1 MSSRIIIDGNAIY
14 EVDEECLRKK
24 KKKEK
29 EQEEE
34 HEKQQEKRKIKHKKG
49 GDIICPASGLS
60 ERIRSEFRN

>member
-34 HEKQQEKRKIKHKKG
+34 HEKQQEKRKNKTQKGRVKKRKFFH
-49 GDIICPASGLS
+49 ASFFL
-60 ERIRSEFRN
+60 

>member
-34 HEKQQEKRKIKHKKG
+34 HEKKQEKHKNKT
-49 GDIICPASGLS
+49 
-60 ERIRSEFRN
+60 

>member
-24 KKKEK
+24 KEK

-34 HEKQQEKRKIKHKKG
+34 HESNRRSAKTKHKKRRG
-49 GDIICPASGLS
+49 YNLPRLWSV
-60 ERIRSEFRN
+60 

>member
-14 EVDEECLRKK
+14 EVDEECLQ

-34 HEKQQEKRKIKHKKG
+34 HEKQQERRKNKT
-49 GDIICPASGLS
+49 
-60 ERIRSEFRN
+60 

>member
-24 KKKEK
+24 KKRSR
-29 EQEEE
+29 
-34 HEKQQEKRKIKHKKG
+34 KRNTKSNGRSAKTKHKKG

>member
-24 KKKEK
+24 KERSR
-29 EQEEE
+29 
-34 HEKQQEKRKIKHKKG
+34 KRNTKSNRRSAKIKHKKG

>member
-24 KKKEK
+24 K

-34 HEKQQEKRKIKHKKG
+34 HEKQQEKHKNKT
-49 GDIICPASGLS
+49 
-60 ERIRSEFRN
+60 

>member
-14 EVDEECLRKK
+14 EECLR

-34 HEKQQEKRKIKHKKG
+34 HEKQQEKRKNKT
-49 GDIICPASGLS
+49 
-60 ERIRSEFRN
+60 

>member
-24 KKKEK
+24 KEK

-34 HEKQQEKRKIKHKKG
+34 HEKQQEKR
-49 GDIICPASGLS
+49 
-60 ERIRSEFRN
+60 RIRCRIHHSSREEG

>member
-24 KKKEK
+24 KEK

-34 HEKQQEKRKIKHKKG
+34 HEKQQEKRKKIKHKKG

>member
-1 MSSRIIIDGNAIY
+1 MRSRIIIDGNAIY

-34 HEKQQEKRKIKHKKG
+34 HEKQQEKHKNKT
-49 GDIICPASGLS
+49 
-60 ERIRSEFRN
+60 

>member
-34 HEKQQEKRKIKHKKG
+34 HEKQQEKRKNKT
-49 GDIICPASGLS
+49 
-60 ERIRSEFRN
+60 

>member
-24 KKKEK
+24 KKKKK

-34 HEKQQEKRKIKHKKG
+34 HEKQQEKHKNKT
-49 GDIICPASGLS
+49 
-60 ERIRSEFRN
+60 

>member
-24 KKKEK
+24 KEK

-34 HEKQQEKRKIKHKKG
+34 HEKQQEKHTCSNYIHYG
-49 GDIICPASGLS
+49 MLLQEHG
-60 ERIRSEFRN
+60 

>member
-24 KKKEK
+24 KKKEN

-34 HEKQQEKRKIKHKKG
+34 HEKQQEKHKNKT
-49 GDIICPASGLS
+49 
-60 ERIRSEFRN
+60 

>member
-24 KKKEK
+24 K

-34 HEKQQEKRKIKHKKG
+34 HEKQQEKRKNKT
-49 GDIICPASGLS
+49 
-60 ERIRSEFRN
+60 

>member
-14 EVDEECLRKK
+14 EMDEECLR

-34 HEKQQEKRKIKHKKG
+34 HEKQQEKRKNETEKRRG
-49 GDIICPASGLS
+49 YNLPRLWSV
-60 ERIRSEFRN
+60 

>member
-24 KKKEK
+24 KKKET

-34 HEKQQEKRKIKHKKG
+34 HEKQQEKHKNKT
-49 GDIICPASGLS
+49 
-60 ERIRSEFRN
+60 

>member
-1 MSSRIIIDGNAIY
+1 MSSRIIIDGNAID

-34 HEKQQEKRKIKHKKG
+34 HEKQQEKHKNKT
-49 GDIICPASGLS
+49 
-60 ERIRSEFRN
+60 

>member
-14 EVDEECLRKK
+14 DEECLR

-34 HEKQQEKRKIKHKKG
+34 HEKQQEKRKNKT
-49 GDIICPASGLS
+49 
-60 ERIRSEFRN
+60 